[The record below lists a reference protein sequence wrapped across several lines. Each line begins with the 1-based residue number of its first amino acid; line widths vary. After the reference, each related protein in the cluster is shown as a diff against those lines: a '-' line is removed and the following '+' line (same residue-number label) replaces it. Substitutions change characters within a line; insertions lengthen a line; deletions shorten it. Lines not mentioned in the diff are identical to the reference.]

1 MLSRARQ
8 SRQSATSGLIAID
21 SLHGDPWKILWLYS
35 IYRVALAGILIFVS
49 FSEYS
54 PIQIDYYN
62 KELFTLTTGLFLF
75 LAITGNITAYI
86 QWPDHLT
93 QVSFNSIADTIIMLK
108 LIYST
113 GGMISELGLL
123 MAIPLFTL
131 NLIRPG
137 QISLFI
143 TATSIVALLILEVYL
158 QKQNLSQAR
167 DLLQTGL
174 LSLFI
179 LTGSWLGGKWTLKA
193 SNTAAL
199 AKRRG
204 LDIANLSQLNQTI
217 LDELESGILVV
228 EKSGAIRH
236 INSTAWEFLGKPN
249 NWRSRPLKQFA
260 PELDKHLQV
269 WLHNVCPKIISCDIK
284 HQGTME
290 LRTRF
295 TQLGTQTKGT
305 TLINLED
312 TSEQRERVQEAKL
325 ASLGQLTANI
335 AHEIR
340 NPLGAISHS
349 AQLLSES
356 NHLDKIDTRMVQ
368 IIQNNSKR
376 MNLTIESVLNLS
388 RKKNPKRETIRLK
401 LWLHDFLKDFIE
413 QSPLQSNQI
422 KVFVSPADCVIKF
435 DPAHLHQI
443 IWNLCRNAIKH
454 AVDDPSQLQLEIQGG
469 IPSHS
474 RDIMLNISDNGKG
487 VSKEDQQRLFEPF
500 YTTSESGTGLG
511 LFMSKELAMS
521 NRGNL
526 EYIGT
531 ASRGSC
537 FRLTFPKDKNR

>member
-1 MLSRARQ
+1 MLFRARQ
-8 SRQSATSGLIAID
+8 SGSSSSSGLAID
-21 SLHGDPWKILWLYS
+21 ALHGDPWKLLWLYS
-35 IYRVALAGILIFVS
+35 IYRLALAGILFFAG

-54 PIQIDYYN
+54 PLKIEYLDRD
-62 KELFTLTTGLFLF
+62 LFMLTIGLYLF
-75 LAITGNITAYI
+75 LAITSNITAYI
-86 QWPDHLT
+86 QWPDYLV
-93 QVSFNSIADTIIMLK
+93 QVSFITITDVIVMLK

-123 MAIPLFTL
+123 MTIPLFTL

-137 QISLFI
+137 QISMFI
-143 TATSIVALLILEVYL
+143 TAISIISLLALEVYL
-158 QKQNLSQAR
+158 QKLQLSQAN

-179 LTGSWLGGKWTLKA
+179 LTGSWLGGKWTTRA

-217 LDELESGILVV
+217 LDELPSGILVV
-228 EKSGAIRH
+228 ESSGAIRH
-236 INSTAWEFLGKPN
+236 INSTAWEFLGKPL

-269 WLHNVCPKIISCDIK
+269 WLHNICPKIISCDIR

-290 LRTRF
+290 IRTRF
-295 TQLGTQTKGT
+295 TQLGTQAKNT

-312 TSEQRERVQEAKL
+312 TSEQRERVQEVKL

-356 NHLDKIDTRMVQ
+356 ENLDDIDTRMVQ
-368 IIQNNSKR
+368 IIQSNSKR

-388 RKKNPKRETIRLK
+388 RKKKPKRETIQLK
-401 LWLHDFLKDFIE
+401 AWIREFLEDFITQSSLKKE
-413 QSPLQSNQI
+413 QF
-422 KVFVSPADCVIKF
+422 KVFIVPADCTIEF

-454 AVDDPSQLQLEIQGG
+454 STDDPSTLRLEIQGG
-469 IPSHS
+469 IPNHS
-474 RDIMLNISDNGKG
+474 RDIMLNICDNGRG
-487 VSKEDQQRLFEPF
+487 ITKEDQQRLFEPF
-500 YTTSESGTGLG
+500 YTTSDSGTGLG
-511 LFMSKELAMS
+511 LFMSRELAMS
-521 NRGNL
+521 NSGSL
-526 EYIGT
+526 EYVET
-531 ASRGSC
+531 ATRGSC
-537 FRLTFPKDKNR
+537 FRLTFPKKHGR

>member
-1 MLSRARQ
+1 MLSRTRQ
-8 SRQSATSGLIAID
+8 SGQSATSGLAID
-21 SLHGDPWKILWLYS
+21 ALHGDPWKILWLYS
-35 IYRVALAGILIFVS
+35 IYRVALAGILIFVG

-62 KELFTLTTGLFLF
+62 KDLFMLTIGLYLF

-93 QVSFNSIADTIIMLK
+93 QISFNSIADTIIMLK

-113 GGMISELGLL
+113 GGMLSELGLL
-123 MAIPLFTL
+123 MTVPLFTL

-137 QISLFI
+137 QISLFV
-143 TATSIVALLILEVYL
+143 TAVSIVALLVLEVYL
-158 QKQNLSQAR
+158 QKYNQSDAR
-167 DLLQTGL
+167 TLLQTGL

-179 LTGSWLGGKWTLKA
+179 LTGSWLGGKWAIKA
-193 SNTAAL
+193 SSTAAL

-217 LDELESGILVV
+217 LDELQSGILVV

-236 INSTAWEFLGKPN
+236 INTTAWEFLGKPN

-269 WLHNVCPKIISCDIK
+269 WLHNVCPKVISCDIK

-312 TSEQRERVQEAKL
+312 TSEQRERVQEVKL

-356 NHLDKIDTRMVQ
+356 TNLDKMDTRMVQ
-368 IIQNNSKR
+368 IIQSNSKR

-401 LWLHDFLKDFIE
+401 AWLRDFFDDFIA
-413 QSPLQSNQI
+413 QSSLRSEQI
-422 KVFVSPADCVIKF
+422 KVFVSPANCTIEF

-443 IWNLCRNAIKH
+443 MWNLCRNAIKH
-454 AVDDPSQLQLEIQGG
+454 AVDNTEQLQLEIQGG
-469 IPSHS
+469 VPNHS
-474 RDIMLNISDNGKG
+474 RDIMLNIIDNGKG
-487 VSKEDQQRLFEPF
+487 ISKEDYQRLFEPF
-500 YTTSESGTGLG
+500 YTTSDSGTGLG
-511 LFMSKELAMS
+511 LFMSRELAMS
-521 NRGNL
+521 NSGSL
-526 EYIGT
+526 EYIET
-531 ASRGSC
+531 ANTGSC
-537 FRLTFPKDKNR
+537 FRLTFPKSKNR

>member
-8 SRQSATSGLIAID
+8 SGQPAASGLAID
-21 SLHGDPWKILWLYS
+21 ALHGDPWKILWLYS
-35 IYRVALAGILIFVS
+35 IYRLALAGVLIFVG
-49 FSEYS
+49 FSNYS
-54 PIQIDYYN
+54 PLDIDFLD
-62 KELFTLTTGLFLF
+62 EHLFILAIGLYLF
-75 LAITGNITAYI
+75 FAITGSITTYI

-93 QVSFNSIADTIIMLK
+93 QISFNTIADTVVMLK

-123 MAIPLFTL
+123 MTIPLFTL
-131 NLIRPG
+131 NIIRPG

-143 TATSIVALLILEVYL
+143 TATSIVALLGLEVYL
-158 QKQNLSQAR
+158 QKYHQSQAR

-179 LTGSWLGGKWTLKA
+179 LTGSWLGGKWAIKT
-193 SNTAAL
+193 SSTAAL

-217 LDELESGILVV
+217 LDELQSGILVV
-228 EKSGAIRH
+228 ESSGAIRH
-236 INSTAWEFLGKPN
+236 INSTAWEFLGKPSS
-249 NWRSRPLKQFA
+249 WRSRPLRQFA

-269 WLHNVCPKIISCDIK
+269 WLDNICPKIITCDIK

-312 TSEQRERVQEAKL
+312 TSEQRERVQEVKL

-356 NHLDKIDTRMVQ
+356 PNLDKVDSRMVQ
-368 IIQNNSKR
+368 IIQSNSKR

-388 RKKNPKRETIRLK
+388 RKKNPNRETIRLK
-401 LWLHDFLKDFIE
+401 AWLREFLDDFIS
-413 QSPLQSNQI
+413 QSALNQDQI
-422 KVFVSPADCVIKF
+422 KVFVSPADCTVTF

-443 IWNLCRNAIKH
+443 MWNLCRNAIKH
-454 AVDDPSQLQLEIQGG
+454 ATDDPATLQLEIQGG
-469 IPSHS
+469 IPNHS
-474 RDIMLNISDNGKG
+474 RDIMLNIADNGKG
-487 VSKEDQQRLFEPF
+487 VSKEDRLRLFEPF

-511 LFMSKELAMS
+511 LFMSRELAMS
-521 NRGNL
+521 NGGNL
-526 EYIGT
+526 EYVES
-531 ASRGSC
+531 AQNGSC
-537 FRLTFPKDKNR
+537 FRLTFSKGRNH

>member
-1 MLSRARQ
+1 MLSRTRQ
-8 SRQSATSGLIAID
+8 SGHASSHSLAFD

-35 IYRVALAGILIFVS
+35 IYRLALAGVLIFLG
-49 FSEYS
+49 FSSYS
-54 PIQIDYYN
+54 PVSIYFLN
-62 KELFTLTTGLFLF
+62 EELFILAIGLYLFLT
-75 LAITGNITAYI
+75 ITGSVTTYI

-93 QVSFNSIADTIIMLK
+93 QISFNTVADTIVMLK

-113 GGMISELGLL
+113 GGMVSELGLL
-123 MAIPLFTL
+123 MTVPLFTL
-131 NLIRPG
+131 NILRPG

-143 TATSIVALLILEVYL
+143 TASSIVALLGLEVYL
-158 QKQNLSQAR
+158 QKYHQSDAR

-179 LTGSWLGGKWTLKA
+179 LTGSWLGGKWAIKA
-193 SNTAAL
+193 SSTAAL

-217 LDELESGILVV
+217 LDELQSGILVV
-228 EKSGAIRH
+228 ERSGVIRH

-249 NWRSRPLKQFA
+249 SWRSRPLKQFA
-260 PELDKHLQV
+260 PELDKHLQI
-269 WLHNVCPKIISCDIK
+269 WLDNICPKVITCDIK

-312 TSEQRERVQEAKL
+312 TSEQRERVQEVKL
-325 ASLGQLTANI
+325 ASLGKLTANI

-356 NHLDKIDTRMVQ
+356 ANLDKVDMRMVQ
-368 IIQNNSKR
+368 IIQSNSRR

-388 RKKNPKRETIRLK
+388 RKKKPHRESIRLK
-401 LWLHDFLKDFIE
+401 AWINEFLDDFITQSVLKKE
-413 QSPLQSNQI
+413 Q
-422 KVFVSPADCVIKF
+422 VSVSILPADCSVMF

-443 IWNLCRNAIKH
+443 MWNLCRNIIKH
-454 AVDDPSQLQLEIQGG
+454 ASIDSTNLQIKIKGG
-469 IPSHS
+469 IPNHS
-474 RDIMLNISDNGKG
+474 RDIMLNILDNGKG
-487 VSKEDQQRLFEPF
+487 ISEETQKHLFEPF
-500 YTTSESGTGLG
+500 YTTSDSGTGLG

-521 NRGNL
+521 NGGNL
-526 EYIGT
+526 EYVKT
-531 ASRGSC
+531 AYRGSC
-537 FRLTFPKDKNR
+537 FRLTFSKSRNH